1 MDLRNKSHIN
11 IGIKM
16 LLWMMGVL
24 CFTAVRAQD
33 PHFSQYFAHPLYI
46 NPAFAGANECPRIN
60 IGYRN
65 QWPNIA
71 GGFSTMSVS
80 YDQHIHAIRGGLG
93 AKVFADIQ
101 GGGTYR
107 NISASVMYSYRFK
120 LGRNF
125 SLRLAAEAAY
135 VNRYANWTSLTFPD
149 QFDPMLGLVRPTTDE
164 DLSQTPLDRHYA
176 DFAVGALGYNDY
188 FYVGLSVNHLSRP
201 DEGFMGVQ
209 RLAIKYTAHV
219 GGVIYFK
226 KVYNT
231 KRSEKDI
238 SLSPNLIFTQQ
249 GKFEELSYGL
259 YLNVYPMVVGVWYRH
274 NFTNSDALI
283 ALLGFEYKGV
293 KIAYS
298 YDVCVSQL
306 RKSGG
311 AHEVSLGFRLPCQE
325 KQKML
330 KVQAVPCPAF

>member
-1 MDLRNKSHIN
+1 MGVRNNGHITT
-11 IGIKM
+11 GFKA
-16 LLWMMGVL
+16 LLWAM
-24 CFTAVRAQD
+24 CFLGFAGVRAQD

-60 IGYRN
+60 LGYRN
-65 QWPNIA
+65 QWPNIG

-80 YDQHIHAIRGGLG
+80 YDQHIQAIRGGLG

-107 NISASVMYSYRFK
+107 NISASIMYSYRFK

-249 GKFEELSYGL
+249 GKFEELSYGV
-259 YLNVYPMVVGVWYRH
+259 YLNVYPMVIGVWYRH

-293 KIAYS
+293 RIAYS
-298 YDVCVSQL
+298 YDVGLSQL

-311 AHEVSLGFRLPCQE
+311 AHEVSLGFRLPCQD

>member
-1 MDLRNKSHIN
+1 MEVRNNGHIN
-11 IGIKM
+11 TGFKV
-16 LLWMMGVL
+16 LLWMM
-24 CFTAVRAQD
+24 CFLGFAVVRAQD

-46 NPAFAGANECPRIN
+46 NPAFAGANECPRISL
-60 IGYRN
+60 GYRN
-65 QWPNIA
+65 QWPNIG

-120 LGRNF
+120 LGRSF

-176 DFAVGALGYNDY
+176 DFTVGALAYNDN
-188 FYVGLSVNHLSRP
+188 FYVGLSVDHLSRP

-249 GKFEELSYGL
+249 GKFEELSYGV
-259 YLNVYPMVVGVWYRH
+259 YLNVYPMVIGVWYRH

-311 AHEVSLGFRLPCQE
+311 AHEVSLGFRLPCQD

>member
-1 MDLRNKSHIN
+1 MEVRNNGHIN
-11 IGIKM
+11 RGIKV
-16 LLWMMGVL
+16 LLCVM
-24 CFTAVRAQD
+24 CFLGFASVRAQD

-60 IGYRN
+60 LGYRN
-65 QWPNIA
+65 QWPNIG

-80 YDQHIHAIRGGLG
+80 YDQHIQAIRGGLG

-120 LGRNF
+120 LGRSF

-176 DFAVGALGYNDY
+176 DFTVGALAYNDN
-188 FYVGLSVNHLSRP
+188 FYVGVSVDHLSRP

-249 GKFEELSYGL
+249 GKFEELSYGV

-298 YDVCVSQL
+298 YDVGLSQL

-311 AHEVSLGFRLPCQE
+311 AHEVSLGFRLPCPE

-330 KVQAVPCPAF
+330 KVQAVPCPSF

>member
-1 MDLRNKSHIN
+1 MNT
-11 IGIKM
+11 GIKV
-16 LLWMMGVL
+16 LLWMMCILG
-24 CFTAVRAQD
+24 FAGVRAQD

-60 IGYRN
+60 LGYRN
-65 QWPNIA
+65 QWPNIG

-120 LGRNF
+120 LGRSF

-176 DFAVGALGYNDY
+176 DFTVGALAYNDN
-188 FYVGLSVNHLSRP
+188 FYVGVSVDHLSRP

-219 GGVIYFK
+219 GGVIYFR

-249 GKFEELSYGL
+249 GK
-259 YLNVYPMVVGVWYRH
+259 
-274 NFTNSDALI
+274 
-283 ALLGFEYKGV
+283 
-293 KIAYS
+293 
-298 YDVCVSQL
+298 
-306 RKSGG
+306 
-311 AHEVSLGFRLPCQE
+311 
-325 KQKML
+325 
-330 KVQAVPCPAF
+330 